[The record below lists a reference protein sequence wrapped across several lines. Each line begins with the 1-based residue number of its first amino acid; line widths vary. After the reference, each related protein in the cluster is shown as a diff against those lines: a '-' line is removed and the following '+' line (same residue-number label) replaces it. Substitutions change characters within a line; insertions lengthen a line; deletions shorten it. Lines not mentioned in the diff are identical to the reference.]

1 MESTAIAVRIHRTGI
16 IVEGKSHI
24 ERAVGGFGMWIRLLR
39 LSRNFDWQRE
49 KFVQHRYG
57 IRVYISKQSE

>member
-24 ERAVGGFGMWIRLLR
+24 ESAVGGFRIWIRLLR

-49 KFVQHRYG
+49 KFVQHRCG
-57 IRVYISKQSE
+57 IHVYVLKQSE